1 MSREISLL
9 HFAKAR
15 SRGKNTNRNI
25 LCLHTL
31 STLCPI
37 DFEPRLTV
45 AALALLIAAVEIPRS
60 RPYLSVKRAILK
72 PDIDLKVFSKTIIR
86 GVLAMTVVRYEPWAL
101 VSRLQK
107 DIDRLFGAPL
117 TTAADSGAWLP
128 PVDIHEEA
136 TQFALHVDLPG
147 VDLKAVEITAD
158 QGVLTI
164 RGQRQDARRE
174 SREGY
179 RRVERITGE
188 FQRRFSLPE
197 SVDAQNIKAKFVN
210 GVLEVAIP
218 KLAQVQPHRITVEA
232 A

>member
-1 MSREISLL
+1 
-9 HFAKAR
+9 
-15 SRGKNTNRNI
+15 
-25 LCLHTL
+25 
-31 STLCPI
+31 
-37 DFEPRLTV
+37 
-45 AALALLIAAVEIPRS
+45 
-60 RPYLSVKRAILK
+60 
-72 PDIDLKVFSKTIIR
+72 
-86 GVLAMTVVRYEPWAL
+86 MTVVRYEPWAL

-128 PVDIHEEA
+128 QADIHEEA
-136 TQFALHVDLPG
+136 NQFLLHVDLPG
-147 VDLKAVEITAD
+147 VDPKAVEITTD

-164 RGQRQDARRE
+164 RGHREETRRE
-174 SREGY
+174 AREGY
-179 RRVERITGE
+179 RRIERTTGE

-197 SVDAQNIKAKFVN
+197 SADAQNIKAKFVN